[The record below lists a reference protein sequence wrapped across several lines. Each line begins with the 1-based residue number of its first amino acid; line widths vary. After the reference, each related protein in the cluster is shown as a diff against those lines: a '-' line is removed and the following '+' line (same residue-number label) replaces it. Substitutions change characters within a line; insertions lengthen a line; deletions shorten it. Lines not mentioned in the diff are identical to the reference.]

1 MVERGLGQVGTPG
14 AQAARVELGESL
26 RRGDLV
32 DQVPVDVEDRGR
44 RVALWGDDVG
54 IPQLVEQGLGHR
66 CGLRRWRRDARSEEH
81 TSELQSLMR
90 ISYAVFCL
98 TKKTHTKTTPSSVK
112 PPTTRILIQ
121 V

>member
-32 DQVPVDVEDRGR
+32 DQVQVDVEDRGR

-54 IPQLVEQGLGHR
+54 IPQLVEQGLAPR
-66 CGLRRWRRDARSEEH
+66 CGLRRWRRDAAADA
-81 TSELQSLMR
+81 
-90 ISYAVFCL
+90 YACRGW
-98 TKKTHTKTTPSSVK
+98 
-112 PPTTRILIQ
+112 PPRARPARLPRARRCRYPRPVARCQ
-121 V
+121 LVR

>member
-32 DQVPVDVEDRGR
+32 DQVQVDVEDRGR

-66 CGLRRWRRDARSEEH
+66 CGLRRWRRDAAADARSEEH

-90 ISYAVFCL
+90 LSYAVVCL
-98 TKKTHTKTTPSSVK
+98 KRKKKRTEE
-112 PPTTRILIQ
+112 
-121 V
+121 